1 MVDVLGVA
9 VAKPASTGT
18 SVRAVSHRGELT
30 VEDVWPEIGLI
41 LVAEGSASEDRL
53 KLIA

>member
-1 MVDVLGVA
+1 MSFRSFRSA

-30 VEDVWPEIGLI
+30 VEDVWP
-41 LVAEGSASEDRL
+41 
-53 KLIA
+53 